1 LRDAHT
7 GEGTSPDEAPSVALT
22 LAGAYHHEGKP
33 LVQRRLLV
41 EALVPLSLFLRVFG
55 ETTLTAFVSA
65 EEIATRALGEG
76 MIRLTRADAHG
87 PSEASADVTF
97 TGDDGRHYVLALA
110 TTFEWRGIRALT
122 QIEGTLTRIPGDLV
136 APARL
141 RLDWRALFR
150 GV

>member
-1 LRDAHT
+1 
-7 GEGTSPDEAPSVALT
+7 VK
-22 LAGAYHHEGKP
+22 LAGAYHPEGQP

-41 EALVPLSLFLRVFG
+41 ETALPLDAAIGVFG
-55 ETTLTAFVSA
+55 GFGEAKLTAFISV

-76 MIRLTRADAHG
+76 TLRLVHARGDG

-122 QIEGTLTRIPGDLV
+122 EIEGTLTRIPGDLV

-141 RLDWRALFR
+141 RIDWRALFR
-150 GV
+150 GA